1 MHQDSFSVNRYDAIG
16 QCIFMRTANG
26 GKGSKPKTE
35 NDVDECSKGK
45 INFGTTIYLQKHS
58 TTYITHKVQCNM
70 LVLNTEMVA
79 KGSKFLYCQALRKH
93 TYSIITFVTL
103 IHLRELVTYKTYEK
117 HMK

>member
-1 MHQDSFSVNRYDAIG
+1 MMQQASAYLCALQMAEKEASLKLRMMLTSV
-16 QCIFMRTANG
+16 Q
-26 GKGSKPKTE
+26 
-35 NDVDECSKGK
+35 KGK

-103 IHLRELVTYKTYEK
+103 IHLRERAG
-117 HMK
+117 HI